1 MILVSVLSSNFGLGR
16 GLGLGLD
23 NHSNIVIVMSQDA
36 IMAGVDTTGTTAA
49 FFLLDLA
56 KNPDKQDILHKEM
69 ADIIGIAKITES
81 GIKKMKY
88 LKACLHESQR
98 LKNATYGM
106 SRITQTDMVLEGY
119 QVPKG
124 TNVRSFYLQK

>member
-1 MILVSVLSSNFGLGR
+1 MILVSVLNSNFGLGL

-56 KNPDKQDILHKEM
+56 KNPDKQEILHKEIK
-69 ADIIGIAKITES
+69 DVIGNANITES
-81 GIKKMKY
+81 SIKKMKY
-88 LKACLHESQR
+88 LKACLHECQR
-98 LKNATYGM
+98 LNPAAFGL
-106 SRITQTDMVLEGY
+106 SRTTQTDMVLEGY

-124 TNVRSFYLQK
+124 KIVR